1 MLSRAHQD
9 IATSLLNP
17 LHTHL
22 HHSSTHPLIRSHS
35 TSSHLLSIDG
45 KLWEDMRKDFTHL
58 LKNLPG
64 PDKLKKI
71 AKKHLDI
78 LLAGSILSDDIIDAN
93 CVAEITMKVFIE
105 FLFEREWDSKF
116 DIVVKAR

>member
-1 MLSRAHQD
+1 
-9 IATSLLNP
+9 
-17 LHTHL
+17 
-22 HHSSTHPLIRSHS
+22 
-35 TSSHLLSIDG
+35 
-45 KLWEDMRKDFTHL
+45 MRKDFTNL

-64 PDKLKKI
+64 PEKLKKI

-78 LLAGSILSDDIIDAN
+78 LLAGSIVSDDIIDAN

-116 DIVVKAR
+116 DILVKARWECVLLLL